1 MEDEIK
7 SQGASNAG
15 NNQNPSQENSQNIAS
30 SNSQNVEQSS
40 RNKQLTD
47 SRVESWPP
55 SDNNNQIPN
64 NNQGFSNNA
73 PQFNQFPTQT
83 KKGGVLK
90 WVLIII
96 ITFVA
101 LLIIGLLLF
110 FFLYIPSR
118 PEYKMAKMVENTLTN
133 PAPQTSTTIKF
144 NSKNSLLSDYNGGII
159 KLNSAMKDG
168 KIQLGVKI
176 GNIPNSFRYAS
187 SSGIN
192 TSDLGYFNLT
202 SLKDVE
208 ATGIYAD
215 EQIYFKF
222 SNTEKAIESLSLDDT
237 ESSAS
242 STKDDQW
249 YSYKLSNLVK
259 DKDKLDLTTC
269 ILSKAGQ
276 PLFNKKDLNKYLKV
290 QDFLSFSS
298 QFVFSKEKINGQD
311 MLVAT
316 LNQDRTENVD
326 QTLENEKSIQ
336 IGKSLIKDSPIGNC
350 LTDQQITDLVEN
362 GNDDDDNYNS
372 SSDNSSKPVTKIYID
387 SNNQLKRTDIS
398 SKSLSILTDYNQDSV
413 NIETPSGA
421 KALDN

>member
-7 SQGASNAG
+7 SQGVSEAS
-15 NNQNPSQENSQNIAS
+15 NNQNPSQENSQNS
-30 SNSQNVEQSS
+30 SSSYRQNVEQSS
-40 RNKQLTD
+40 NNNPQLAD
-47 SRVESWPP
+47 SKGESWSA

-64 NNQGFSNNA
+64 NNQSFNNNT
-73 PQFNQFPTQT
+73 PQFSQPPATV
-83 KKGGVLK
+83 KKSGVLK
-90 WVLIII
+90 WVLIIL

-101 LLIIGLLLF
+101 LSIIGLLLF

-118 PEYKMAKMVENTLTN
+118 PEYRIAKMAEDSLTK

-144 NSKNSLLSDYNGGII
+144 NSKSDSEGGII
-159 KLNSAMKDG
+159 KLNSAMKEG
-168 KIQLGVKI
+168 KIQLGIKI
-176 GNIPNSFRYAS
+176 EDASMISRYTS
-187 SSGIN
+187 SSGTD
-192 TSDLGYFNLT
+192 TSDSSYFDLT
-202 SLKDVE
+202 ALKDVE
-208 ATGIYAD
+208 VSGLYAD

-222 SNTEKAIESLSLDDT
+222 SNAEKAIKSFGLDNA
-237 ESSAS
+237 ESSGFS
-242 STKDDQW
+242 IKNNQW
-249 YSYKLSNLVK
+249 YSYKLSSLVK
-259 DKDKLDLTTC
+259 NKEELNLATC

-290 QDFLSFSS
+290 QDFLGLSS
-298 QFVFSKEKINGQD
+298 QFVFSKEKNNGQD

-316 LNQDRTENVD
+316 LNQDQVKNVD
-326 QTLENEKSIQ
+326 KTLQTEESIQ
-336 IGKSLIKDSPIGNC
+336 TQKNLIKDSSIGSC

-372 SSDNSSKPVTKIYID
+372 SSDNSSKFVTKIYID

-398 SKSLSILTDYNQDSV
+398 GKSLSILTDYNQDSI